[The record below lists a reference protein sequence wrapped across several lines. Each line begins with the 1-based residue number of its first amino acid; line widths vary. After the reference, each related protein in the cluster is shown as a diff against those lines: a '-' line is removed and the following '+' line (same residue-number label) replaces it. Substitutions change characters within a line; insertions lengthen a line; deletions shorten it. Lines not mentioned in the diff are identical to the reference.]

1 MTCYSPDGTGEYMA
15 SQTSFKPQFYVDA
28 LRVAEADIAY
38 PLIRSISP
46 EVTSGQWLAY
56 VKRRAGEG
64 GFRCLFD
71 VGGTLVGLFS
81 YRLGE
86 RLRLG
91 RVLAIDDFATFELS
105 RAAPG
110 RAALMANAEN
120 LARSLGCAGLEV
132 RVGSR
137 GFADPDS
144 SRATGWLS
152 LGLELE
158 SVVLVKP
165 L

>member
-1 MTCYSPDGTGEYMA
+1 MTRRPADVTGEYMA

-28 LRVAEADIAY
+28 LRVAEADMAY
-38 PLIRSISP
+38 PLIRSIWP
-46 EVTSGQWLAY
+46 EVTPSQWLAH
-56 VKRRAGEG
+56 VKRRSCEG

-71 VGGTLVGLFS
+71 MGGTLVGLFS

-91 RVLAIDDFATFELS
+91 RVLAIDDFITFELS

-110 RAALMANAEN
+110 RAALMANAES
-120 LARSLGCAGLEV
+120 LARSLGCTGLEV
-132 RVGSR
+132 RVWSR

-144 SRATGWLS
+144 NKATGWLS

-158 SVVLVKP
+158 SVVVVKP